1 MKDRA
6 PLHSCPRLAEAFTVF
21 GKRWSAAII
30 DLLLQRPAR
39 FGEIARALPDLSQR
53 VLTERLRELEHT
65 GVLARRVDT
74 GSPISVTYSLT
85 PCGEKL
91 RPAMD
96 AMREWADELPSSP
109 EAPPPPVAAGPAPA
123 RG

>member
-1 MKDRA
+1 MTDRI
-6 PLHSCPRLAEAFTVF
+6 PLQSCPRLADAFTVF

-39 FGEIARALPDLSQR
+39 FGELARALPDLSQR

-65 GVLARRVDT
+65 GVLERRVDT

-109 EAPPPPVAAGPAPA
+109 DVAGPAA
-123 RG
+123 TAGA

>member
-1 MKDRA
+1 M
-6 PLHSCPRLAEAFTVF
+6 F

-39 FGEIARALPDLSQR
+39 FGELARAIPGLSQR
-53 VLTERLRELEHT
+53 VLTERLRELEQA
-65 GVLARRVDT
+65 GIVGRRVDT

-96 AMREWADELPSSP
+96 AMREWADELPSGADGSG
-109 EAPPPPVAAGPAPA
+109 AVAA
-123 RG
+123 RS